1 MRRPAIFFG
10 IGRILNPVIRRGL
23 AAIALLAV
31 AACGSPTAPTPP
43 VSTTGP
49 SSTPPATTTTLP
61 GVWAG
66 YLWAM
71 DCPAGYPCRPE
82 TLVPFVLRISAA
94 GPAVA
99 ALEVVEGSARSVVMD
114 VTGVAQPDGAVLFT
128 GHRGELR
135 NDQAQIELR
144 RLLVRLDSA
153 TGLSGEI
160 DLRRSYTTGGQNRS
174 LEGRIL
180 SAAYQP
186 FADLAARGVS
196 GSWSGLA
203 VVRACSGYCPVY
215 QNEGDTMK
223 LSLVVGQAGSSVTGQ
238 LLIANSMCNS
248 CWLPVSGRVTG
259 TSVSLTSERHS
270 FSALSGN
277 VFHLQSF
284 EGTIDQLGRI
294 QGRFVLQADGR
305 IAVNPFDVS
314 YRHEGEILWLM
325 RD

>member
-1 MRRPAIFFG
+1 MNRRF
-10 IGRILNPVIRRGL
+10 GL
-23 AAIALLAV
+23 AVALVIAAACEA

-43 VSTTGP
+43 LSTGTPSTT
-49 SSTPPATTTTLP
+49 SPAVTVALS

-66 YLWAM
+66 YLWVK

-135 NDQAQIELR
+135 NDQAEIELR
-144 RLLVRLDSA
+144 RLLVRLDSS

-160 DLRRSYTTGGQNRS
+160 DLRRSYTNGGQNRS
-174 LEGRIL
+174 LEGRIQ

-186 FADLAARGVS
+186 FADLAAQGLS
-196 GSWSGLA
+196 GSWSGMA
-203 VVRACSGYCPVY
+203 VIRACSGYCPSY
-215 QNEGDTMK
+215 LNEGDNME

-238 LLIANSMCNS
+238 LLIQNSMCNS

-259 TSVSLTSERHS
+259 TSVSLTSERYS
-270 FSALSGN
+270 FSATSGN

-305 IAVNPFDVS
+305 VAVSPFNVS